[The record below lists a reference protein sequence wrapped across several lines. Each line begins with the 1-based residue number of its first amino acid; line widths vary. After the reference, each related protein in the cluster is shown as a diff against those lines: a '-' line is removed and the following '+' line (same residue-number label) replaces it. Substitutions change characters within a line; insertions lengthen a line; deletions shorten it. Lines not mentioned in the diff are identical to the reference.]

1 MRFSNSILIL
11 VTVWTMQS
19 QSSTQPFYAKIFT
32 RRRSHKRM
40 VILVASLARSFTT
53 QIWIGSAQTRVR
65 WMSCWTRGTLAK
77 AIISSWLSISVKSP
91 KTKTSSK
98 KLQATLTKLRN
109 PAILLMT
116 HKIKRVISMSTLSSW
131 DRHSIRT
138 YTLRTRLCSIRWNSV
153 SRGTWKPIGL
163 KGHSMRY
170 NRPRLISTISSC
182 SEGLLRKSSPTLTTS
197 KVILLMLILQIKA
210 SFSSLWYRAVR

>member
-32 RRRSHKRM
+32 RHRLHKRM
-40 VILVASLARSFTT
+40 VIPLASSPRSFTT
-53 QIWIGSAQTRVR
+53 QTWIGSAQTRVR

-91 KTKTSSK
+91 MTQTPSK

-109 PAILLMT
+109 PAILLMS
-116 HKIKRVISMSTLSSW
+116 HKRMQGNSKSSLSSW
-131 DRHSIRT
+131 DRLSIRT
-138 YTLRTRLCSIRWNSV
+138 YTIRTRLCSIRWNTA
-153 SRGTWKPIGL
+153 SRGTCMPISLQGQ
-163 KGHSMRY
+163 
-170 NRPRLISTISSC
+170 I
-182 SEGLLRKSSPTLTTS
+182 
-197 KVILLMLILQIKA
+197 ML
-210 SFSSLWYRAVR
+210 Y